1 MSTAAAHARL
11 EPEEPFDLDEVNR
24 KLEGARAEDILQWS
38 VDHFAQS
45 RFAQVSAFGPGS
57 AVLIHML
64 ADIAPDLPVVFIDT
78 LHHFPETLQHME
90 RVRERYNLN
99 LLVYRPAAS
108 REEFEA
114 RYGER
119 LWEHALAR
127 YQQVAKVEPFLEATR
142 DLDAWITGRRRDQ
155 AKTRTML
162 PPVEG
167 GEKLRVNPLVHWSR
181 GEMWRYILEH
191 ELPYN
196 PLHDKGYTSIGD
208 EPLTTPVASD
218 EDERAGR
225 WRGAAITECGI
236 HLA

>member
-11 EPEEPFDLDEVNR
+11 ESEPPFDLDEVNR
-24 KLEGARAEDILQWS
+24 KLEGARAEEILQWS
-38 VDHFAQS
+38 VDHFAHG

-64 ADIAPDLPVVFIDT
+64 VDIAPDLPVIFIDT
-78 LHHFPETLQHME
+78 LHHFQETLQHLE

-114 RYGER
+114 RYGEC
-119 LWEHALAR
+119 LWEHDLAR

-142 DLDAWITGRRRDQ
+142 NLDGWITGRRRDQ

-162 PPVEG
+162 LPVEG

-181 GEMWRYILEH
+181 GEVWRYILEH

-208 EPLTTPVASD
+208 EPLTTPVASE

-236 HLA
+236 HLV

>member
-1 MSTAAAHARL
+1 MSTAAARAV
-11 EPEEPFDLDEVNR
+11 ESAEPFDLDEVNR
-24 KLEGARAEDILQWS
+24 RLEGAPAEEILRWS
-38 VDHFAQS
+38 VEHFAPE

-64 ADIAPDLPVVFIDT
+64 KDIAPRLPVVFIDT
-78 LHHFPETLQHME
+78 LHHFPETLEHME
-90 RVRERYNLN
+90 RVREMYDLD
-99 LLVYRPAAS
+99 LHVYRPAAT
-108 REEFEA
+108 RAEFEA
-114 RYGER
+114 KYGEK
-119 LWEHALAR
+119 LWEHDLAK

-142 DLDAWITGRRRDQ
+142 ALDGWITGRRRDQ

-162 PPVEG
+162 LPVEG

-181 GEMWRYILEH
+181 GEVWRYILDNN
-191 ELPYN
+191 LPYN
-196 PLHDKGYTSIGD
+196 PLHDRGYTSIGD

-236 HLA
+236 HLV

>member
-1 MSTAAAHARL
+1 MSTAAARAV
-11 EPEEPFDLDEVNR
+11 ESPEPFDLDAVNA
-24 KLEGARAEDILQWS
+24 KLEGAPAEDILRWS
-38 VDHFAQS
+38 VDHFAPE

-64 ADIAPDLPVVFIDT
+64 KDIAPRLPVVFVDT
-78 LHHFPETLQHME
+78 LHHFQETLDHME
-90 RVRERYNLN
+90 RVREMYDLDLRI
-99 LLVYRPAAS
+99 YRPAAN
-108 REEFEA
+108 RAEFEA
-114 RYGER
+114 KYGEL
-119 LWEHALAR
+119 LWERDLSR
-127 YQQVAKVEPFLEATR
+127 YQQVAKVEPFLEATK
-142 DLDAWITGRRRDQ
+142 DLDGWITGRRRDQ

-162 PPVEG
+162 LPIEG

-181 GEMWRYILEH
+181 GEIWRYILDND
-191 ELPYN
+191 LPYN

-236 HLA
+236 HLV